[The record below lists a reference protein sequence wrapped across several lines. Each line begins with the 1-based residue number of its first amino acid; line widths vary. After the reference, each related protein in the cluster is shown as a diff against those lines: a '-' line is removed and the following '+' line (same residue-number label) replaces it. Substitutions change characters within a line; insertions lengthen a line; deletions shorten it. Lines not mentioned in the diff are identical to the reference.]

1 MSERSRVA
9 AEARGNEEA
18 GEGSNKPDSKKRK
31 NKKMKKVMML
41 AAIAAL
47 AGGAFAQAP
56 CVIGPTPVT
65 TNASVYAW
73 KFTGKTTVGTLL
85 TQRVINLGSNCSLGA
100 GSSNIVC
107 AIRIPGTL
115 AIQGYTYYC
124 DNCCDSFASGTAG
137 SSPTKF
143 YMTRPFQDVL
153 AANLSLDVAH
163 IIGTRAT
170 QYEAE
175 GVAVFDS
182 TEPAEKWTLTFA
194 GFGSFNTTLKVPTV
208 ISGNFAGKLES
219 PYYVARGVCSPADY
233 WDCATLLPAGKAS
246 DPGIAYGTWSVRYNA
261 AASRVFRARGTRIA
275 VPAWAG
281 GSNY

>member
-1 MSERSRVA
+1 
-9 AEARGNEEA
+9 
-18 GEGSNKPDSKKRK
+18 
-31 NKKMKKVMML
+31 MKKIMML
-41 AAIAAL
+41 AAVAAM

-56 CVIGPTPVT
+56 CELGSAAVT

-85 TQRVINLGSNCSLGA
+85 TTRVISSGSNCSLG
-100 GSSNIVC
+100 STTNIVC

-124 DNCCDSFASGTAG
+124 DNCCDSFSSGTSG

-143 YMTRPFQDVL
+143 YMTRPFQDVF
-153 AANLSLDVAH
+153 ATPNISLEVAH

-170 QYEAE
+170 QYEAK
-175 GVAVFDS
+175 GTATFTS
-182 TEPAEKWTLTFA
+182 TDPSETWTLWFA
-194 GFGSFNTTLKVPTV
+194 GFGSYNTSLRVPTV
-208 ISGNFAGKLES
+208 VSGNFAGILES

-233 WDCATLLPAGKAS
+233 WYCATLLPAGHA
-246 DPGIAYGTWSVRYNA
+246 DEAGIAYGTWSVRYNA
-261 AASRVFRARGTRIA
+261 SASRVFRARGTRIA

-281 GSNY
+281 GSTY

>member
-1 MSERSRVA
+1 
-9 AEARGNEEA
+9 
-18 GEGSNKPDSKKRK
+18 
-31 NKKMKKVMML
+31 MKKIMML
-41 AAIAAL
+41 AAVAAL
-47 AGGAFAQAP
+47 AGGAFAACEIP
-56 CVIGPTPVT
+56 GTVVT

-85 TQRVINLGSNCSLGA
+85 STRVISSGSNCNLGG

-124 DNCCDSFASGTAG
+124 DNCCDSFSSGTAG
-137 SSPTKF
+137 SSPTLF
-143 YMTRPFQDVL
+143 YMTRPFQDLL
-153 AANLSLDVAH
+153 AANISLDVAH

-175 GVAVFDS
+175 GIAEFTS
-182 TEPAEKWTLTFA
+182 TEPSEKWTLTFA
-194 GFGSFNTTLKVPTV
+194 GFGSFNTSLRVPTV
-208 ISGNFAGKLES
+208 ISGNFAGKLDS

-233 WDCATLLPAGKAS
+233 WKCETLLPIGQPTDS
-246 DPGIAYGTWSVRYNA
+246 GIAYGNWSVRYNA
-261 AASRVFRARGTRIA
+261 SASRVFRARGTRID

-281 GSNY
+281 GSSY